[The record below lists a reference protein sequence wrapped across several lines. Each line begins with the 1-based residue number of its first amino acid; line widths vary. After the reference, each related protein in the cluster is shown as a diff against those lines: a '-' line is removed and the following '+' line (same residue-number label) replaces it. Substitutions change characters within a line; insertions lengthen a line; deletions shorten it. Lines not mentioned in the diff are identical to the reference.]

1 MKLLQSV
8 LVLVS
13 IKMSASLSQMEEQ
26 AEQDSTIESTPKGPK
41 ICEECK
47 SNPSKYKCPGCSIQS
62 CSLPCVK
69 SHRARTGCNGMRNQ
83 TQFVP
88 LSQFDDNTLLSDYN
102 LLEEM
107 KRVADSA
114 RRMRTQLRMHTYF
127 KLPYHLKSLRS
138 AVWNRRAKLMF
149 LPNGMS
155 KRQKNQSRYN
165 QRGKF
170 ISWTIEWRFH
180 STDVVLHDHGVNENT
195 NFRSV
200 LEKHLQPGP
209 WNHKLRQFCEEQL
222 NNLKL
227 FIRKYPKGPKSPF
240 KELDMKSPI
249 RQQLANVDI
258 LEFPVV
264 FVFLPSHRI
273 NFEVIKNANP
283 TIQKPLQKGSE
294 VNQSIEGLSF
304 REEEI
309 EDDNSSADLRV
320 FDLMKHQESS
330 SSPQMPRQNNCSEKA
345 SNVSSSKPLFEG
357 QSVGHPPPPSLE
369 TEELKS
375 SEDLEIDFDD
385 ESFKEFYDLM
395 DQIDPHDCFISDS
408 DFAKQLEDDIDLL
421 GASGLFS
428 VPEELEEGEIA
439 E

>member
-1 MKLLQSV
+1 
-8 LVLVS
+8 
-13 IKMSASLSQMEEQ
+13 
-26 AEQDSTIESTPKGPK
+26 
-41 ICEECK
+41 
-47 SNPSKYKCPGCSIQS
+47 
-62 CSLPCVK
+62 
-69 SHRARTGCNGMRNQ
+69 
-83 TQFVP
+83 
-88 LSQFDDNTLLSDYN
+88 
-102 LLEEM
+102 
-107 KRVADSA
+107 
-114 RRMRTQLRMHTYF
+114 
-127 KLPYHLKSLRS
+127 
-138 AVWNRRAKLMF
+138 
-149 LPNGMS
+149 
-155 KRQKNQSRYN
+155 
-165 QRGKF
+165 
-170 ISWTIEWRFH
+170 
-180 STDVVLHDHGVNENT
+180 
-195 NFRSV
+195 
-200 LEKHLQPGP
+200 
-209 WNHKLRQFCEEQL
+209 
-222 NNLKL
+222 
-227 FIRKYPKGPKSPF
+227 
-240 KELDMKSPI
+240 MKSPI

-294 VNQSIEGLSF
+294 VNQSIKGLSF

-375 SEDLEIDFDD
+375 LEDLEIDFDD

-408 DFAKQLEDDIDLL
+408 DFAKQLEDDIDLH

-428 VPEELEEGEIA
+428 VPEEMEEGEIA